1 MLRCVLQPTQK
12 KFLGSRSVDTPFERA
27 HWVLEQYER
36 LKARYSQ
43 WEIEAEIHS
52 RVNDR
57 ELNFLE
63 DVHDCWDATTEYF
76 VQLQEK
82 HRLRYLDLMA
92 SHLSHAVHYWT
103 EAWRR
108 LKEGNPRDSY
118 GLRPLEAEGAHL
130 YFDYLPL
137 IVEDM
142 RRKGYEGPEI
152 LVQEA
157 WFMLMFRAFC
167 WWRGHSL
174 YPGEDPRH
182 KGSPLPS
189 RYWDCQLPVYIR

>member
-1 MLRCVLQPTQK
+1 MFHNRIK
-12 KFLGSRSVDTPFERA
+12 DFLGSRSVDGPFEQA

-43 WEIEAEIHS
+43 WENEAENHN

-57 ELNFLE
+57 DLSFLE
-63 DVHDCWDATTEYF
+63 DVHDCWDAAT
-76 VQLQEK
+76 
-82 HRLRYLDLMA
+82 DLMA
-92 SHLSHAVHYWT
+92 SHLTHAVHYWT
-103 EAWRR
+103 DAWQR
-108 LKEGNPRDSY
+108 LKEGNARDNY

-137 IVEDM
+137 VVEDM
-142 RRKGYEGPEI
+142 RRKGFEGPDK
-152 LVQEA
+152 LVHGA
-157 WFMLMFRAFC
+157 WFTLMFRAFC
-167 WWRGHSL
+167 WWRCHSL
-174 YPGEDPRH
+174 HTGEDPSH